1 MRKLAKNPDITEKA
15 AERGVFYYEVAER
28 MGIADTTLSRWLRKP
43 VSNELRQTILKTI
56 DDISNEK
63 SSEQ

>member
-28 MGIADTTLSRWLRKP
+28 MGIADTTFSRWLRKP
-43 VSNELRQTILKTI
+43 VAEELREKILKAI
-56 DDISNEK
+56 DDISNKK
-63 SSEQ
+63 SS